1 LQDCAVIRLTQGR
14 LAWYAPGG
22 GDTLRYLDEDGAK
35 EQLSAAVAQPGTQLV
50 FAAPGGDVR
59 LQTIEINPDEKKHIE
74 KSLPYML
81 EEELISDVDE
91 MHFASSFQGKSTLR
105 VAACLRSKMNYWQGL
120 LGDFQTISQWLPEP
134 LLLPWRPGEWVLVIE
149 SGTAIVRLGEFEGF
163 TVELDLLP
171 VMLES
176 AMGEHSDQPDTIVV
190 YGQRQ
195 EEDVAR
201 VPEALRSAVQWR
213 KGGLGAALLLR
224 DETHNP
230 LNLLQG
236 NFAVRLPFTR
246 WWKQW
251 RAVAAVISL
260 AFCLQLVA
268 TYSEFVSLQRENT
281 QLSAAV
287 EQSYRKANPRGAMVD
302 AEKQL
307 SRQLSALQ
315 GSAQAGGFVSLMSRL
330 GEVIHANPG
339 TSIASIN
346 YSDKADEV
354 RMNISANNFESVET
368 IRTAMNQAGLSAKM
382 ESSSA
387 QGDKVR
393 ARMRIGADL

>member
-1 LQDCAVIRLTQGR
+1 MQDCAVIRLIEGR
-14 LAWYAPGG
+14 LAWYAPGD
-22 GDTLRYLDEDGAK
+22 GDTLRYLDEVDAK
-35 EQLSAAVAQPGTQLV
+35 EQLSVLAAQAGTQLI

-59 LQTIEINPDEKKHIE
+59 LQNIDINPDEKKHIE

-81 EEELISDVDE
+81 EEELISDVDS
-91 MHFASSFQGKSTLR
+91 MHFTSSFEGKSTLR
-105 VAACLRSKMNYWQGL
+105 VAACLRSKMHYWAGL
-120 LGDFQTISQWLPEP
+120 LTDFPAISLWLPEP
-134 LLLPWRPGEWVLVIE
+134 LLLPWQSGEWTLVIE
-149 SGTAIVRLGEFEGF
+149 SNSAIVRLGEFEGF
-163 TVELDLLP
+163 TVELELLP
-171 VMLES
+171 VMLDS
-176 AMGEHSDQPDTIVV
+176 AMAERSDQPKTIVV

-195 EEDVAR
+195 EDDVAR
-201 VPEALRSAVQWR
+201 VPEALKSAVQWR

-224 DETHNP
+224 DETQNP

-236 NFAVRLPFTR
+236 EFALRLPFTR

-251 RAVAAVISL
+251 RTAAAVIGL

-268 TYSEFVSLQRENT
+268 TYTEFVNLQQENT
-281 QLSAAV
+281 QLRAAV
-287 EQSYRKANPRGAMVD
+287 EESYRKANPRGAMVD

-307 SRQLSALQ
+307 SRQLAALQ
-315 GSAQAGGFVSLMSRL
+315 GSAHSGGFVSLMSRL

-354 RMNISANNFESVET
+354 RMNISANNFEAVEA
-368 IRTAMNQAGLSAKM
+368 IRTAMNQAGLSAKT

-387 QGDKVR
+387 QGESVR

>member
-1 LQDCAVIRLTQGR
+1 MIRLTQGR
-14 LAWYAPGG
+14 LGWYAPGG
-22 GDTLRYLDEDGAK
+22 GDTLRYLDEEGAK
-35 EQLSAAVAQPGTQLV
+35 EQLSAAVAQPGTALV
-50 FAAPGGDVR
+50 FAVPGGDVR

-81 EEELISDVDE
+81 EEELISDVDD
-91 MHFASSFQGKSTLR
+91 MHFASSMSGKSTLR
-105 VAACLRSKMNYWQGL
+105 VAACLRSKMNDWQSL
-120 LGDFQTISQWLPEP
+120 LGHFQTINQWIPEP
-134 LLLPWRPGEWVLVIE
+134 LLLPWQAGEWALVIE
-149 SGTAIVRLGEFEGF
+149 SATAIVRLGEFEGF

-171 VMLES
+171 AMLES
-176 AMGEHSDQPDTIVV
+176 AMGEHSEPPKTLVV
-190 YGQRQ
+190 YGQHQ
-195 EEDVAR
+195 MEDVAR
-201 VPEALRSAVQWR
+201 VPEALRGVVQWR
-213 KGGLGAALLLR
+213 KGTLGAALLLQH
-224 DETHNP
+224 ETHNP

-236 NFAVRLPFTR
+236 SFAVRLPFTR

-268 TYSEFVSLQRENT
+268 TYSEFVSLQQENT
-281 QLSAAV
+281 QLRAAV

-315 GSAQAGGFVSLMSRL
+315 GSAQTGGFVSLMSRL

-339 TSIASIN
+339 TNIASIN

-368 IRTAMNQAGLSAKM
+368 IRTAMNRAGLSAKM

>member
-1 LQDCAVIRLTQGR
+1 VIRLIEGR
-14 LAWYAPGG
+14 LVWYAPGG

-35 EQLSAAVAQPGTQLV
+35 EQLSAAVAMPGTQLV
-50 FAAPGGDVR
+50 FAAPGDDVR
-59 LQTIEINPDEKKHIE
+59 LQTIEINPDEKRHIE

-81 EEELISDVDE
+81 EEELINDVDD
-91 MHFASSFQGKSTLR
+91 MHFASSMWGQSTLR
-105 VAACLRSKMNYWQGL
+105 VAACLRSKMNDWQGL
-120 LGDFQTISQWLPEP
+120 LEHIQHINQWLPEP
-134 LLLPWRPGEWVLVIE
+134 LLLPWQSGEWVLVME
-149 SGTAIVRLGEFEGF
+149 SDTAIVRLGEFEGF

-176 AMGEHSDQPDTIVV
+176 AMGEHSDQPKTIVV
-190 YGQRQ
+190 YGQHQ
-195 EEDVAR
+195 LQDVAR

-213 KGGLGAALLLR
+213 KGALGAALLLR
-224 DETHNP
+224 DETRNP

-236 NFAVRLPFTR
+236 MFAVRLPFTR

-251 RAVAAVISL
+251 QSAAAVISL

-268 TYSEFVSLQRENT
+268 TYSQFVSLQRENT
-281 QLSAAV
+281 QLHAAV
-287 EQSYRKANPRGAMVD
+287 EQIYRKANPRGAMVD

-307 SRQLSALQ
+307 NRQLSALQ

-346 YSDKADEV
+346 YSDRADEV

-368 IRTAMNQAGLSAKM
+368 IRTAMSRAGLSAKM

-387 QGDKVR
+387 QGDKVS

>member
-1 LQDCAVIRLTQGR
+1 LQDCAVIRLTEGR

-22 GDTLRYLDEDGAK
+22 GDTLRYLDEVDAK
-35 EQLSAAVAQPGTQLV
+35 EQLSALVAQPGTQLI

-59 LQTIEINPDEKKHIE
+59 LQNVEINPDEKKHIE

-81 EEELISDVDE
+81 EEELIDDVE
-91 MHFASSFQGKSTLR
+91 KMHFASSFQDKSTLR
-105 VAACLRSKMNYWQGL
+105 VAACLRSKMNDWQAL
-120 LGDFQTISQWLPEP
+120 LGDFQAIGQWLPEP
-134 LLLPWRPGEWVLVIE
+134 LLLPWQSSEWTLVME
-149 SGTAIVRLGEFEGF
+149 SSCAIVRLGVFEGF

-171 VMLES
+171 VMLAS
-176 AMGEHSDQPDTIVV
+176 AVAEHSDQPETIVV

-201 VPEALRSAVQWR
+201 VPEALRNAVQWR

-224 DETHNP
+224 DETHSP

-236 NFAVRLPFTR
+236 EFAVRLPFTR

-251 RAVAAVISL
+251 RAVAAVIGL

-268 TYSEFVSLQRENT
+268 TYTEFASLQRENT
-281 QLSAAV
+281 QLRAAV
-287 EQSYRKANPRGAMVD
+287 EQSYRTANPRGAMVD

-307 SRQLSALQ
+307 SRQLGALQ
-315 GSAQAGGFVSLMSRL
+315 GSAHSGGFVSLLSRL

-339 TSIASIN
+339 ASIASIN

-354 RMNISANNFESVET
+354 RMNISADNFESVET
-368 IRTAMNQAGLSAKM
+368 IRTAMNQAGLSAKT